1 MLLTPTDLAKYP
13 FTPQAAEHVQK
24 LDLRITELDQA
35 EYGAIVERA
44 EQRIQEAIEN
54 GVVSDRTTGY
64 SMQRK
69 NTKDDVEILSFP
81 ITVVMVVSI
90 SDQSLKRRYALAEA
104 KHAYNLLKREDPH
117 KLTAIA
123 HVFNLHPRQVE
134 THVKN
139 PQTTTSEFLLSF
151 VGYLKNISI
160 FHESKWKLVNRRMQH
175 GEVHVTKD
183 EVARLIGEEVRAYI
197 ESKLNL
203 KADLALPQDV
213 VNRIEKLKQRHMSL
227 KKMQEEQ
234 MPKETVIEAFP
245 PCIKKLRKTAL
256 EKGHLSHI
264 ERFTLTSFL
273 LNSGMSVDNVIEC
286 FRPTS
291 DFSEKMTRY
300 QVEHIAGGRGG
311 GTKYVP
317 PKCDTLSTHG
327 VCPGGDEICEKAWRP
342 LTYYKRK
349 LAAVKPKTT
358 QQ

>member
-13 FTPQAAEHVQK
+13 FTPQAAEHVRK
-24 LDLRITELDQA
+24 LDLRTTELDQP
-35 EYGAIVERA
+35 EYSAVVERA
-44 EQRIQEAIEN
+44 EQRIQEAIEE
-54 GVVSDRTTGY
+54 GLVSDRTNY
-64 SMQRK
+64 SAQQKR
-69 NTKDDVEILSFP
+69 TKDDIEILSFP
-81 ITVVMVVSI
+81 VAVIMVVSVN
-90 SDQSLKRRYALAEA
+90 DQSLKRRYALAEA

-117 KLTAIA
+117 KLAAIA
-123 HVFNLHPRQVE
+123 STFSLNTRQIE
-134 THVKN
+134 TQVKN
-139 PQTTTSEFLLSF
+139 AETTTPEFLLNFDS
-151 VGYLKNISI
+151 YLKNASI
-160 FHESKWKLVNRRMQH
+160 FHESKWKLVNRRMQN

-183 EVARLIGEEVRAYI
+183 EVARLIGEEVRTYV
-197 ESKLNL
+197 EDKLNL
-203 KADLALPQDV
+203 KADLTLPQDIT
-213 VNRIEKLKQRHMSL
+213 NQIEKLKQRHMSL
-227 KKMQEEQ
+227 RKTQEEQ
-234 MPKETVIEAFP
+234 MPKETVAEAYP
-245 PCIKKLRKTAL
+245 PCIKKLHKTAL

-273 LNSGMSVDNVIEC
+273 LNSGMSVDGVIEC

-349 LAAVKPKTT
+349 LATVKPKTT